1 MTNKNVQTLKR
12 AVQIFPKE
20 SANYSS
26 YLNQDYCVVRT
37 PQRMEQYF
45 FSERVNSCGESTI
58 EYHNDIYLM
67 FHADKLDTST
77 KQALME
83 KLQAQP
89 PTDPIR
95 QLSDRLTP
103 EQMCQFVKS
112 RYCQSLSELRA
123 YTAQLQNLTDA
134 ELKSYFNSLK
144 PADTDAGDA
153 GDAGS
158 GGSSD

>member
-1 MTNKNVQTLKR
+1 MTSTNLPILKR
-12 AVQIFPKE
+12 AVQVFPKVA
-20 SANYSS
+20 ANYSS
-26 YLNQDYCVVRT
+26 YLNQEYCVVRT

-45 FSERVNSCGESTI
+45 FKERVNSCGESTI
-58 EYHNDIYLM
+58 EFHNDIYLM

-123 YTAQLQNLTDA
+123 YTAQLQNMTDV
-134 ELKSYFNSLK
+134 ELKSYMDSLK
-144 PADTDAGDA
+144 STDAAGDSGDA
-153 GDAGS
+153 GDSGS
-158 GGSSD
+158 E

>member
-1 MTNKNVQTLKR
+1 MSSKNIQTLKR
-12 AVQIFPKE
+12 AVQVFPKVT
-20 SANYSS
+20 ANYSS
-26 YLNQDYCVVRT
+26 HLNQDYCIVRT

-45 FSERVNSCGESTI
+45 FSQRVNSCGEPTI
-58 EYHNDIYLM
+58 EYHSDIYLM

-123 YTAQLQNLTDA
+123 YTAQLQRMTDT
-134 ELKSYFNSLK
+134 ELKSYMDSMK
-144 PADTDAGDA
+144 PVDNTDSGAA

-158 GGSSD
+158 AGSE

>member
-1 MTNKNVQTLKR
+1 MTNKNVQTLRR
-12 AVQIFPKE
+12 AVQFFPKV

-45 FSERVNSCGESTI
+45 FSKRVNSCGEPVV
-58 EYHNDIYLM
+58 EYHTDIYLM

-77 KQALME
+77 KKALLE
-83 KLQAQP
+83 KIQAQP
-89 PTDPIR
+89 PTDPIK

-103 EQMCQFVKS
+103 EQMCRYVKS

-123 YTAQLQNLTDA
+123 YTAQLQQMTDV
-134 ELKSYFNSLK
+134 ELKSYIDSLK
-144 PADTDAGDA
+144 PADTVPGDSGDA
-153 GDAGS
+153 GD
-158 GGSSD
+158 GGSSE

>member
-1 MTNKNVQTLKR
+1 MTTKNIQTLKR
-12 AVQIFPKE
+12 AVQVFPKVA
-20 SANYSS
+20 ANYSS
-26 YLNQDYCVVRT
+26 RVNQDYCVVRT

-45 FSERVNSCGESTI
+45 FSQRVNSCGELTI
-58 EYHNDIYLM
+58 EYHSDIYLM
-67 FHADKLDTST
+67 FHSDKLDMST

-95 QLSDRLTP
+95 QLSDRLTV

-123 YTAQLQNLTDA
+123 YTAQLQRMTDT
-134 ELKSYFNSLK
+134 ELKSYMDSLK
-144 PADTDAGDA
+144 PVDDTDSGVSGDS
-153 GDAGS
+153 GS
-158 GGSSD
+158 GSSE

>member
-1 MTNKNVQTLKR
+1 MTTKNVQFLKR
-12 AVQIFPKE
+12 AVQVFPKVA
-20 SANYSS
+20 ANYSS

-45 FSERVNSCGESTI
+45 FSERVNSCGEPTI

-123 YTAQLQNLTDA
+123 YTAQLQNMTDA
-134 ELKSYFNSLK
+134 ELKSYMDSST
-144 PADTDAGDA
+144 AVTDTGDS
-153 GDAGS
+153 GDTGS
-158 GGSSD
+158 GSSE

>member
-1 MTNKNVQTLKR
+1 MTSKNVQTLKR
-12 AVQIFPKE
+12 AVQVFPKVA
-20 SANYSS
+20 ANYSS
-26 YLNQDYCVVRT
+26 RLNQDYCVVRT

-45 FSERVNSCGESTI
+45 FSKHVDSCGEEHI

-95 QLSDRLTP
+95 QLSDRLSP

-123 YTAQLQNLTDA
+123 YTAQLQRMTDV
-134 ELKSYFNSLK
+134 ELKSYMDSLK
-144 PADTDAGDA
+144 STDTAGDA

-158 GGSSD
+158 GSSE

>member
-12 AVQIFPKE
+12 AVQVFPKVA
-20 SANYSS
+20 ANFSS
-26 YLNQDYCVVRT
+26 LLNQDYCVVRT

-45 FSERVNSCGESTI
+45 FSQRVNSCGEPTI

-67 FHADKLDTST
+67 FHDEKLDTST
-77 KQALME
+77 KKALLE
-83 KLQAQP
+83 KIQAQP

-95 QLSDRLTP
+95 QLSDRLSP

-123 YTAQLQNLTDA
+123 YTAQLQNLTDV
-134 ELKSYFNSLK
+134 ELKSYINSLK
-144 PADTDAGDA
+144 PADTDAGDT
-153 GDAGS
+153 GGAGS
-158 GGSSD
+158 GGSSE